1 MNQETNQVED
11 VEVGVN
17 VFQSYFILLHIYT
30 NLTLIHSVRDP
41 SQKQALKN
49 KINV

>member
-1 MNQETNQVED
+1 MNQENNQVED

-17 VFQSYFILLHIYT
+17 VFQSYFILLHIYS

-41 SQKQALKN
+41 SQKQAIRKHD
-49 KINV
+49 